1 MASTESTGGPGALY
15 MSVCVCV
22 CVCVCVGGGSED
34 MHTLSNDPQFVLRSF
49 CILKLATDTKRYE
62 VNVDHTM

>member
-1 MASTESTGGPGALY
+1 M
-15 MSVCVCV
+15 CVCV

-62 VNVDHTM
+62 VNVDRTM